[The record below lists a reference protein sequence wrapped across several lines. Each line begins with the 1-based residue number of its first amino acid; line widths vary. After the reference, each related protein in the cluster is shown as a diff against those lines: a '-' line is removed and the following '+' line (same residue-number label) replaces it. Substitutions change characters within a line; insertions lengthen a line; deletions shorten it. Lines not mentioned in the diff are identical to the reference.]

1 MFGVSE
7 DALVFGVSEDFQ
19 LPLLHGYGQVRRMQ
33 DRLLQGKAG
42 WWHHRLQRT
51 VPAGEAAS
59 PA

>member
-1 MFGVSE
+1 M
-7 DALVFGVSEDFQ
+7 FGVSEDFQ